1 MFMKRKAFALILISA
16 LSVSIM
22 AGMQPIKPIGAQFQ
36 PGLPPPSLSV
46 TSPIVT
52 IQSPSHLATYNSSDV
67 LLDFT
72 ITKPQI
78 WLDDFSETYG
88 VAVAFMYWGQLDFVV
103 YNLDGRDSGNISVND
118 VPLYTA
124 YESRPTDSFNF
135 SIMLYNLSNGKH
147 SLFVSVYGK
156 VYNTPNAL
164 PITGKSITVNFSTI
178 QTPAL
183 SPTPS
188 PEPTTEP
195 EPFPVVPV
203 AAASSVVII
212 LASAGL
218 VLYFKKRSRAYST
231 TSEP

>member
-1 MFMKRKAFALILISA
+1 MKRKLFSLALILE

-22 AGMQPIKPIGAQFQ
+22 VGMQTINPIGAQFQ
-36 PGLPPPSLSV
+36 PGPPPPSLSV
-46 TSPIVT
+46 TSPTVT

-72 ITKPQI
+72 IAKPQI

-88 VAVAFMYWGQLDFVV
+88 AAVAFMYWGQLDFVA
-103 YNLDGRDSGNISVND
+103 YNLDGRDSGNVSVND
-118 VPLYTA
+118 VPLYTV
-124 YESRPTDSFNF
+124 YESRPPDSFNF

-164 PITGKSITVNFSTI
+164 PITGKSIMVNFSTI
-178 QTPAL
+178 QTPTL

-188 PEPTTEP
+188 PELTPEP
-195 EPFPVVPV
+195 EPFPTTLII
-203 AAASSVVII
+203 AASA
-212 LASAGL
+212 ASATVIAVSL
-218 VLYFKKRSRAYST
+218 MIYFKKHKR
-231 TSEP
+231 